1 MNKRE
6 FVCAVGGALLGTGGA
21 AQATSSTSSTSSTG
35 GQAHGATAA
44 SQAGAPDWQARVG
57 ERFELVGRHGPGWL
71 QLQRVDLR
79 LGHPGTEQFSLLF
92 SASGAV
98 PGGTHV
104 LRHAQQGL
112 LALMLCEAG
121 NGAPGQA
128 LMRADCCRLV

>member
-6 FVCAVGGALLGTGGA
+6 FVCAAGGALLGTAGA
-21 AQATSSTSSTSSTG
+21 AQASG
-35 GQAHGATAA
+35 GQTRVAA
-44 SQAGAPDWQARVG
+44 AAREAGAPDWQARVG

-71 QLQRVDLR
+71 QLQRVDPQFSA
-79 LGHPGTEQFSLLF
+79 PGTEQFSLIF
-92 SASGAV
+92 SASSAI

-112 LALMLCEAG
+112 LALMLCDAG
-121 NGAPGQA
+121 RAAPGQA